1 MKKIKTIITKTPLR
15 ISFFG
20 GGSDI
25 KKFYLNKKGLVIS
38 STIDK
43 FIYVTIKKHGNTF
56 DEKYRLNYQK
66 SENVNNI
73 KNIKNNIIRASLNYL
88 KINEPLYI
96 STIADIPSMSGLGS
110 SSSFTVGLLKGLFA
124 LKNKK
129 ISKKRLAELACKIE
143 IDLLK
148 SPIGKQDQYAAAYG
162 GINKFVFKG
171 NKVFVYPLKDKFSI
185 SHFFDNLLLFFTGIY
200 RSSNKILSSIEASSK
215 NNRSIINIVQNC
227 EKAYKILVSKDKNK
241 TILIG
246 NLFDKSWKLKKT
258 LSKKITNKK
267 INLTYNKALR
277 AGAYG
282 GKISGAGGGGFML
295 FLTPKNKKKIIIN
308 SLKKL
313 IYVPIKYEP
322 DGSKI
327 IYSD

>member
-1 MKKIKTIITKTPLR
+1 MKTIITRTPLR

-25 KKFYLNKKGLVIS
+25 KKFYSKKRGMVIS

-43 FIYVTIKKHGNTF
+43 FIYVTIKKHGKTF

-66 SENVNNI
+66 SENVNNVN
-73 KNIKNNIIRASLNYL
+73 NIKNNIIRESLKYL
-88 KINEPLYI
+88 KITEPLYI

-129 ISKKRLAELACKIE
+129 ISKKKLAELACKIE

-162 GINKFVFKG
+162 GINKFVFYKK
-171 NKVFVYPLKDKFSI
+171 NVQVYSLKKKI
-185 SHFFDNLLLFFTGIY
+185 NPNNFFNNLQLFFTGIY
-200 RSSNKILSSIEASSK
+200 RSSYNILSSIKSNTKNKSSIK
-215 NNRSIINIVQNC
+215 TLVRNC
-227 EKAYKILVSKDKNK
+227 EKAYNIFLKKDKK
-241 TILIG
+241 KIEMLG
-246 NLFDKSWKLKKT
+246 KLFDKSWKIKKS
-258 LSKKITNKK
+258 LGNKITNKR
-267 INLTYNKALR
+267 INFYYDKAIK

-295 FLTPKNKKKIIIN
+295 YLSPHNKKKLIIN
-308 SLKKL
+308 SLKNL
-313 IYVPIKYEP
+313 THVPINFEP
-322 DGSKI
+322 EGSKI
-327 IYSD
+327 IYTD